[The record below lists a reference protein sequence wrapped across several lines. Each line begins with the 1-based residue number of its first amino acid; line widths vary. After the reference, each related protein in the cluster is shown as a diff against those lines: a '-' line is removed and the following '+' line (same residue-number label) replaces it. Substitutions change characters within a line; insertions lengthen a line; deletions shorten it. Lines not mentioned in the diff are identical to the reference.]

1 MFNLGEIA
9 MKKSLIALAVLA
21 VSGTAFAQSSVTLY
35 GVADAGVGAIN
46 KKWNGADADAPGGV
60 QFTSGSMVNNG
71 NSRVG
76 LKGVEDLGSG
86 LKVGFNFEQGI
97 DLDDGTTLNGST
109 WGREANVWVGGDSWG
124 RVKLG
129 RALTPSYYGL
139 AAYELT
145 GAANYSVVGNT
156 YGFVGAGSRNNSQI
170 SYASPNWGGFGFEVA
185 YITKYDR
192 GMDQNGQF
200 TNGNKWDANVTY
212 KNGGLGVGLSGNKA
226 SGSKANYAAGAKYD
240 FGSFALA
247 GSFQENRNYRY
258 AAGTWPAKAVG
269 GSDYTRRGVTLGG
282 TARFGAASVTVDL
295 TRDLKHTDA
304 GVKQKKYTNGLVEGK
319 YALSKRTFVY
329 GAYLRLE
336 GTNNYG
342 VGIRHNF

>member
-21 VSGTAFAQSSVTLY
+21 VSGAAYAQSSVTLY

-46 KKWNGADADAPGGV
+46 KKWNDADSDAPKGI

-71 NSRVG
+71 NSRIG
-76 LKGVEDLGSG
+76 LRGVEDLGSG
-86 LKVGFNFEQGI
+86 LKVGFNFDQGI
-97 DLDDGTTLNGST
+97 DLDDGTLLNGST

-129 RALTPSYYGL
+129 RSLTPSYYGL

-156 YGFVGAGSRNNSQI
+156 YGFVGAGSRNNSQF
-170 SYASPNWGGFGFEVA
+170 SYASPNWGGFGFEVG
-185 YITKYDR
+185 YVSKNDR
-192 GMDQNGQF
+192 ADD
-200 TNGNKWDANVTY
+200 GNKWDANITY
-212 KNGGLGVGLSGNKA
+212 KNGGLGVGLSGNKV
-226 SGSKANYAAGAKYD
+226 SGTKANYAAGAKYD
-240 FGSFALA
+240 FGSFAVA
-247 GSFQENRNYRY
+247 GSFQENRNYRFAGG
-258 AAGTWPAKAVG
+258 AAPGTAFAG
-269 GSDYTRRGVTLGG
+269 GFPISGDYTRRGVTLGG
-282 TARFGAASVTVDL
+282 TARFGAASLTVDL
-295 TRDLKHTDA
+295 TRDLKHKLA
-304 GVKQKKYTNGLVEGK
+304 GVDQKKYTNGLVEGK

-336 GTNNYG
+336 GTNNWG
-342 VGIRHNF
+342 LGMRHNF